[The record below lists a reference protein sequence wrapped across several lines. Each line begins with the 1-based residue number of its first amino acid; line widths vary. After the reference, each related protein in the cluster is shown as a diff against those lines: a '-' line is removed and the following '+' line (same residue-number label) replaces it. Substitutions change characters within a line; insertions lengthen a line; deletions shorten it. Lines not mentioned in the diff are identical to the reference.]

1 MELKKGIRISDLC
14 LMINGTLIVGDV
26 HIGYEEALNK
36 QGVMVPRVQ
45 FPQMMER
52 MQVILEKEKPE
63 KIILI
68 GDLKHEF
75 GAISNQEWRETLKFL
90 DLLAE
95 YTEDIIL
102 VKGNHDTIIKPITE
116 KRKIQLVDSYVQDG
130 LLFIHG
136 DAEPE
141 SIPDDVE
148 TIIIGHEHPA
158 ITLDDGLRK
167 EKFKCFI
174 KGKYRKRDLIVLPS
188 FFLATQGTDILT
200 DDLISPMILDIENF
214 EVFVITDSSVL
225 DFGKVKRI
233 RKKLAK

>member
-1 MELKKGIRISDLC
+1 
-14 LMINGTLIVGDV
+14 MINGTLIVGDV

-36 QGVMVPRVQ
+36 QGAMVPRVQ

-148 TIIIGHEHPA
+148 AIIIGHEHPA

-200 DDLISPMILDIENF
+200 DDLISPMLPDIENF